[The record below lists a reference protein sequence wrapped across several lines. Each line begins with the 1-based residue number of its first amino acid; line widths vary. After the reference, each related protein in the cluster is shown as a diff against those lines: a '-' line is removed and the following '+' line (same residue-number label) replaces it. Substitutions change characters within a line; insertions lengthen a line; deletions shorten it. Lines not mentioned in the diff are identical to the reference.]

1 MSTPIAI
8 CGIGLRLPG
17 GISTPAQLWDFL
29 LEKKNAKSRVPESRY
44 NVSSYYSKSGG
55 NGVIKTE
62 HGYFLDDN
70 LAALDTSFFSFT
82 KVELEA
88 VDPQQRLLLEVVR
101 ECLESAGEVD
111 YRGKDIGC
119 FVGSYGDDWI
129 QNLFHDPQMYSKY
142 PLMVG
147 GDFSIPNRI
156 LYEYDLRGP
165 SMMIRTACSSATVGL
180 HEACLA
186 IQRGECSAA
195 IVGGCNL
202 VMSPTMTAIMSRK
215 EFSRMTPPPRPLMP
229 TLMDMA
235 VERPSMPSI
244 SNHWQMP
251 FVMETN
257 KSCYQGHC
265 NKLRWQNQWTY
276 AAAGIDDISDTPF
289 VECHGTGTAVG
300 DPIEVAA
307 IANTFGDRGIYIGAV
322 KPNIGHSEGASG
334 LTSLIKAV
342 LALENQVV
350 PPNINFNTPNPRIPF
365 AEKKLTVPVES
376 TPWPQDRDVRISVN
390 SFGMGGVNAHVVL
403 ESAESFTPPCSP
415 TEATAKAVSLL
426 VFSANTSSSLHRLMD
441 EHQQYLQIHPD
452 SLANMAYTL
461 GVRREHLPFRA
472 ASIVRQGSSIAVTTQ
487 MTKSSSSPP
496 KVVFVF
502 TGQGAQW
509 PGVGVALY
517 KSNPTFRRSI
527 LGLEEILCTLPQAPT
542 WSIIDEMMNP
552 VEKITPYAVV
562 GHSSGELAAAYT
574 AGKLTAREAFIF
586 AFYRGVLSE
595 HVKKTG
601 GMAAVG
607 MCKEE
612 TNQFLVPGVA
622 IACDNSPSSVTIS
635 GDLEELVNVIQA
647 IKKPRPDVL
656 VRQLK
661 VDLAYHSPHMKDLG
675 DTYRSHMECFATN
688 SSTARSPP
696 VHFYSSVTGTC
707 LDDSAT
713 LGPQY
718 WQSNLESPVLFR
730 TAIQGLISDNNGQ
743 FLFLEIGLHSALS
756 GPTWS
761 KGFGKPV
768 NENVIQDDQV
778 EIEVDTVGVNFKDV
792 LVTLGIVNVAD
803 NRLGLE
809 ATGVVRKAQKC
820 AIFPPETVSLQSVQ
834 DVLQQR

>member
-215 EFSRMTPPPRPLMP
+215 EGTATNCDGKTSG
-229 TLMDMA
+229 
-235 VERPSMPSI
+235 VNVPSALAQENVI
-244 SNHWQMP
+244 R
-251 FVMETN
+251 
-257 KSCYQGHC
+257 KA
-265 NKLRWQNQWTY
+265 Y

-761 KGFGKPV
+761 KGFGKP
-768 NENVIQDDQV
+768 
-778 EIEVDTVGVNFKDV
+778 
-792 LVTLGIVNVAD
+792 
-803 NRLGLE
+803 
-809 ATGVVRKAQKC
+809 
-820 AIFPPETVSLQSVQ
+820 
-834 DVLQQR
+834 